1 MEKADQSSQFKQTGS
16 YVHSKYE
23 IRRNFSR
30 FVLRLFIPLL
40 VKINSVT
47 GQENIPKTGPVI
59 LMINHIAFIDPI
71 IIMPFTGRNI
81 VPLAKIEVY
90 DYPIVGIVPR
100 FYGVIPVRREEFDRR
115 AIQKSLEV
123 SALVK
128 SSSLHQKGRVRTKAE
143 RRERRHRDLASRSGA
158 VIVPTAVDGTIG
170 FPALRFSSRWR
181 GSGVQIHFGTP
192 FRYRQEYRRASGE
205 QLRTMTTE
213 AMYQLSSYLTPERR
227 GYYGILDQTSTET
240 IELLSI
246 QQ

>member
-1 MEKADQSSQFKQTGS
+1 MEKADQSSQFKQTGA

-23 IRRNFSR
+23 TRRNFSR

-40 VKINSVT
+40 VKIDSVT

-71 IIMPFTGRNI
+71 IVMPFTGRNI

-123 SALVK
+123 LRAGEIILVAPEGTRGPK
-128 SSSLHQKGRVRTKAE
+128 LKEGKEGIAY
-143 RRERRHRDLASRSGA
+143 LASRSGA

-181 GSGVQIHFGTP
+181 GSGVKIHFGTP

-205 QLRTMTTE
+205 QLRMMTTE

-227 GYYGILDQTSTET
+227 GFYGNLDQTSTET
-240 IELLSI
+240 IELLPF
-246 QQ
+246 QP